1 MHKGRNVLRP
11 YQTDDIAVIGMSC
24 ILPEAYDPWM
34 FWENLLNEKS
44 TIGKISEHRLKHYL
58 LHESEDCR
66 LKIISHLASE
76 ISHEAYQD
84 FIKDEKDPVN
94 RVNRLRNYAMTSAR
108 KLMESV
114 ANSPRGKKQ
123 DVILG
128 CMNPDIVF
136 ELQFLQARE
145 KAHVDLLRNVVKDE
159 TAEHKLV
166 FEEIIEKALTRHS
179 RAHVADPGHY
189 FSSSIPFQIARE
201 HGLHGEQFLV
211 DSACASSL
219 TAIDLAAQRLKLG
232 LSDFAI
238 SGGMESN
245 LGQATYMIFSSVGA
259 LAPSYSGPFDKK
271 SEGLAQSEGA
281 VFFALKRL
289 GDAVRDKDEVLGVIR
304 AVAGSSD
311 GRSASLFQPNVEG
324 QKLVYEKIYGKE
336 KKLHYLE
343 AHGTGTQVG
352 DETEMKSIT
361 GFFKGEHLPVGSVKS
376 LVGHTKGAAGATGLL
391 KCLLIM
397 KNRLIPGSSYVQEDI
412 FPPGDLNPF
421 INKVRL
427 PIPDDGPL
435 RLGINAFGFGG
446 TNYHLLLEEFRS
458 EMKLTPAQP
467 IPEVEVGIVAESSMS
482 LEGFE
487 RADFFKYDCP
497 FKLPPKSAAGIDKA
511 QLIALI
517 TAWNCIRSL
526 GAQWAWI
533 PKEKINVISACT
545 LALDQVFEIADRLIF
560 ETVARYGEAEFKG
573 HPMVKKLR
581 AFVNDEV
588 DGWYAPINEDAATGV
603 LNNVIA
609 GRVSN
614 AFDLFGKSYNIDKDI
629 ASIPVAIEAV
639 RNELRLDPEQI
650 FIVIGVEEILASHGF
665 HTERKAVT
673 TRILTSESFAASCEL
688 TLQKVFT

>member
-1 MHKGRNVLRP
+1 
-11 YQTDDIAVIGMSC
+11 MSC
-24 ILPEAYDPWM
+24 ILPEAYDPM
-34 FWENLLNEKS
+34 AFWENLLNEKS

-76 ISHEAYQD
+76 ISHEAYQG
-84 FIKDEKDPVN
+84 FIKDVKDPVD
-94 RVNRLRNYAMTSAR
+94 RVNRLRNYAMTSAK
-108 KLMESV
+108 KLMQSVES
-114 ANSPRGKKQ
+114 SPRGKKQ

-136 ELQFLQARE
+136 ELQFLQSRE
-145 KAHVDLLRNVVKDE
+145 KAHVDLLR
-159 TAEHKLV
+159 KLV
-166 FEEIIEKALTRHS
+166 QDSPAEEVAVFDEIIERALSRHS
-179 RAHVADPGHY
+179 RAHIPDPGHY
-189 FSSSIPFQIARE
+189 FSSSIPFQIAKD
-201 HGLHGEQFLV
+201 HALDGEQYLV

-259 LAPSYSGPFDKK
+259 LAPEYSAPFDKK

-289 GDAVRDKDEVLGVIR
+289 GDAVRDEDKILGVIR
-304 AVAGSSD
+304 EVAGSSD

-361 GFFKGEHLPVGSVKS
+361 GFFKGERLPVGSVKA

-397 KNRLIPGSSYVQEDI
+397 KHRLVPGSSYIKEDL
-412 FPPGDLNPF
+412 FPDGELTPF
-421 INKVRL
+421 INKL
-427 PIPDDGPL
+427 KHPIPGDEPL

-446 TNYHLLLEEFRS
+446 TNYHLLLEEFRKGVKIT
-458 EMKLTPAQP
+458 EAPP
-467 IPEVEVGIVAESSMS
+467 IPEVEVNLVAESSMS

-526 GAQWAWI
+526 GAPWAWI

-573 HPMVKKLR
+573 HPLVKRLR
-581 AFVNDEV
+581 TYVNDEV
-588 DGWYAPINEDAATGV
+588 DSWYAPINEDAATGV

-629 ASIPVAIEAV
+629 ASVPVAIEAV
-639 RNELRLDPEQI
+639 KHELRLDPDQI
-650 FIVIGVEEILASHGF
+650 FIVIGVEEIMAPHGF

-673 TRILTSESFAASCEL
+673 TRILTSKQFAESNEL
-688 TLQKVFT
+688 SRLKVFV